1 MSHTKTIVE
10 TFPQGLNREWKWLLG
25 LGILFVF
32 LGTIGLGMVVGLTL
46 ASVLFLG
53 ILMLIGSLS
62 QIIDVFKTKKWKGA
76 IWHALIAILYFIAG
90 GMIIYDPFLASTIIT
105 AFIAWILIIIG
116 TVRLIMA
123 FTLRH
128 GAGWGWLLLAGLTAI
143 VLGVL
148 ILLQWPYSGLWVLGV
163 FIAIELLVNGW
174 SYIFIAL
181 MMRRVSVLKGNKTS

>member
-1 MSHTKTIVE
+1 MSHKKPVVE
-10 TFPQGLNREWKWLLG
+10 TFPNGANRGWQWLLG

-53 ILMLIGSLS
+53 ILLLIGGVF
-62 QIIDVFKTKKWKGA
+62 QIVDVFKSKQWKGA
-76 IWHALIAILYFIAG
+76 AGHALIAILYFIAG
-90 GMIIYDPFLASTIIT
+90 CIIIYDPFLVSTIIT
-105 AFIAWILIIIG
+105 GLIAWILIIIG
-116 TVRLIMA
+116 FVRIIMA

-128 GAGWGWLLLAGLTAI
+128 GTGWGWLLLAGVTSL

-148 ILLQWPYSGLWVLGV
+148 ILMQWPFSGLWMLGL

-174 SYIFIAL
+174 SYIFIAM
-181 MMRRVSVLKGNKTS
+181 MMRRVSSAKVKHI